1 MAYETYLAL
10 EAELDRLR
18 DQVRSLTAR
27 IREEEDR
34 IRLKR
39 ERIRQITGAAT
50 SPNQMLMLRQLYD
63 ELNRE
68 HALVNYYRQVL
79 IALLNRMRAVEEQAF
94 KYRRLLVYGGR
105 AGP

>member
-27 IREEEDR
+27 IREEEER

-39 ERIRQITGAAT
+39 ERIRQMTGAAA

-68 HALVNYYRQVL
+68 YALVNYYRQVL
-79 IALLNRMRAVEEQAF
+79 AALLNRMRAVEEQAF

-105 AGP
+105 VRR

>member
-34 IRLKR
+34 IKMKR
-39 ERIRQITGAAT
+39 ERIRQLTGAAA
-50 SPNQMLMLRQLYD
+50 SPGQMLMLRQLYD

-68 HALVNYYRQVL
+68 YALVNYYRQVL
-79 IALLNRMRAVEEQAF
+79 VALLNRMRAVEEQAF

-105 AGP
+105 IRR